1 MSTTGVKP
9 GTGPKKVAGVS
20 VTTKRITILV
30 IVVAAIWFILVNTQ
44 RVSIYLWVPKVTAP
58 LWLVLVITFAV
69 RPDHRPAAAAAQPGR
84 QIDPVTRQPL

>member
-9 GTGPKKVAGVS
+9 STGPRKIAGVTITS
-20 VTTKRITILV
+20 KKITILV

-58 LWLVLVITFAV
+58 LWLVLAITFAGGLIAGLLV
-69 RPDHRPAAAAAQPGR
+69 RRNRGNTNR
-84 QIDPVTRQPL
+84 NR

>member
-9 GTGPKKVAGVS
+9 STGPKKVAGVKITS
-20 VTTKRITILV
+20 KTITILV
-30 IVVAAIWFILVNTQ
+30 ILVAAIWFILVNTQ

-69 RPDHRPAAAAAQPGR
+69 GLLAGLLLRRRHRSGGQP
-84 QIDPVTRQPL
+84 TR